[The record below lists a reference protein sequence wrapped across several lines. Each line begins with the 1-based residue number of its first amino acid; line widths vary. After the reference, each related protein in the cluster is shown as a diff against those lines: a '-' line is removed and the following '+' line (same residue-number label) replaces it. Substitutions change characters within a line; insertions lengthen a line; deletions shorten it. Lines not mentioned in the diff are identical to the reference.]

1 MEHFTADSLGPLHEH
16 EHAAETKD
24 LLKHRP
30 SEMAFI
36 EAADTFGQLCD
47 STRLKILWLLAHSE
61 ECVSNIA
68 VFIDGYICHV
78 LRFVP
83 LVLQRVFIGRR
94 QLFYNILDDI
104 RRAED
109 IADILEEEVAHET
122 TANDLLTFQSAR
134 DRQYLCR
141 VELNH
146 FALFIFTENREE
158 V

>member
-68 VFIDGYICHV
+68 VFIDMSAPAVSHH
-78 LRFVP
+78 LRS
-83 LVLQRVFIGRR
+83 LR
-94 QLFYNILDDI
+94 QTGLITN
-104 RRAED
+104 RRAGKE
-109 IADILEEEVAHET
+109 IYYRLADTPKA
-122 TANDLLTFQSAR
+122 LLLHKMIDAMFGITHGPDYYKA
-134 DRQYLCR
+134 
-141 VELNH
+141 
-146 FALFIFTENREE
+146 
-158 V
+158 